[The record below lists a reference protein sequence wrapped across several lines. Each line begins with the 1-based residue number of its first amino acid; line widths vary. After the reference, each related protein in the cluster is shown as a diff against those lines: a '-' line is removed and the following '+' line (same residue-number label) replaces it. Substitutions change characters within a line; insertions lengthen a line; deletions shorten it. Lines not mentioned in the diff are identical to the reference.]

1 MMDDYGLHRAGSS
14 SNVWGIIFMFLMMVL
29 VVVGIVAIVHYMN
42 HGTGRQ
48 QSEGTALDLLE
59 KRYAKGEIDKKEFEE
74 KRTVLGS

>member
-1 MMDDYGLHRAGSS
+1 MMDDYGLHRAGG

-42 HGTGRQ
+42 HGTHQ
-48 QSEGTALDLLE
+48 QKKEGTAIDLLE